1 MNTIYTEIKIDISRT
16 LKFKKIL
23 QVMVGSLIN
32 IKKAIKGLVVMSEQL
47 ETVFNSIVGNTVNQ

>member
-16 LKFKKIL
+16 FLKKIL

-47 ETVFNSIVGNTVNQ
+47 ETVFNSIVGNTVGQ